1 MLSFSGGGGARGQ
14 AVELRQEGE
23 DQGGDGAE
31 ELLVVTEE
39 NAQCFRYGED
49 ELPVREL
56 EEELL
61 IEVFGEQESAFL
73 GAGGAK
79 AVQLP
84 AQGIEPFTGK
94 GTKVFET
101 AFGIRA
107 LNATEYRGRGYE
119 RCPWCSRR
127 RFQTSPPRGRSV
139 SGGTFRS
146 PWRRGCR
153 RRGRN
158 PGGDRGRYG

>member
-1 MLSFSGGGGARGQ
+1 MP
-14 AVELRQEGE
+14 QEGE

-31 ELLVVTEE
+31 ELLVVKEE

-61 IEVFGEQESAFL
+61 VEVFGEQESAFL

-84 AQGIEPFTGK
+84 ALGIEPFTGK

-101 AFGIRA
+101 ACNFVINRACRVIPIRLESVCRERERLAPCA
-107 LNATEYRGRGYE
+107 LRATV
-119 RCPWCSRR
+119 P
-127 RFQTSPPRGRSV
+127 
-139 SGGTFRS
+139 
-146 PWRRGCR
+146 
-153 RRGRN
+153 
-158 PGGDRGRYG
+158 